1 MKKKLIRGLCVLM
14 ASAPL
19 VLNAQTSTAINSPQR
34 LFSEGK
40 ALFQEQSFAAA
51 VPTLRAF
58 IGTKPDAS
66 LVEEAQYML
75 VVAAYNL
82 KDVNRVQLLEQYMED
97 YPDSPNTNY
106 INGLLGSAYYF
117 DEEFEYALAY
127 FNSVNLDYLPTLD
140 RDDIIY
146 RMATSFLK
154 VGKLD
159 ESIAWFETLRQTS
172 TGYNKDSQ
180 YYIGYIRYTQGKYDE
195 ALKNL
200 HPLQTDDKY
209 GQLVPYYIASSYF
222 IMGHYDK
229 AQNVAEGYL
238 SQYPRNKYSA
248 EMYRILAESNYQF
261 SQYGKAIQA
270 FEKYIAAGGKLG
282 RGSAYMLGMSY
293 YNTGVYSKAVTYLG
307 QAVSDNE
314 DELTQNAYL
323 NLGLSYL
330 QLADKTN
337 ARMAFEQASR
347 SNADLAVKELALY
360 NYALTIHETSFS
372 AFGESV
378 NVFERFLNE
387 FPSSKYADKVS
398 DYLVDLYMTTRSYES
413 ALNSIARIDRPS
425 SRILE
430 AKQKLLFQMGVQN
443 FANTDFKQAID
454 YFSSA
459 LALGQYNAQT
469 RADAA
474 YWRGEAYYRLGDLDQ
489 AARNFRD
496 YLSLTPKREGETYAL
511 AHYNLGYIAFNKK
524 NFDEAENWFSKY
536 TQLETGDN
544 RVALADAF
552 NRRGD
557 AYLQNRAFIQAKGNY
572 TRALNTSAQVG
583 DYSIYQLALV
593 AGLQKNYA
601 EKVSLLSRLSNEYGE
616 SPYVAQ
622 GLYEKGRGYVQQ
634 QQSNEAIRTFQDL
647 IAKFP
652 ENAISRKA
660 AAEIGLLYYQN
671 GSYDDAIKTYK
682 WVVEKYPGSDEA
694 RLAMRDLKSLY
705 VDLNRVDEYATLAE
719 SISGGIKM
727 EVTEQDSLTY
737 IAAEK
742 VYLRGNDQ
750 EASRSFERYLE
761 RYPAGAF
768 SLNSH
773 YYLSVI
779 AKRHGDVDG
788 LVNHS
793 TKLLSYPDNPYY
805 EEALIMR
812 SELAY
817 NNGQYAEALDFYKK
831 LRDKATTPER
841 ISMAQVGRMR
851 SAKNLNDNNEIILAS
866 SDLLLMSKLTPEL
879 QNEALYNRAKAYIA
893 ENNKEAAMKDLV
905 VLAGDTRTAYG
916 AEAKFLI
923 AENLYNNKKYS
934 AAEKEVLQ
942 FIEQSTPHAYWLARS
957 FVLLS
962 DVYAATGK
970 NLEAK
975 QYLLSL
981 QQNYKGEDDIQQ
993 MIDTRLENLKSINE

>member
-34 LFSEGK
+34 LFTEGK
-40 ALFQEQSFAAA
+40 ALFQDQSFAAA
-51 VPTLRAF
+51 VPSLRAF
-58 IGTKPDAS
+58 IGTKPEAS
-66 LVEEAQYML
+66 LVQEAEYML

-82 KDVNRVQLLEQYMED
+82 KDINRVQLLEEYMEA

-127 FNSVNLDYLPTLD
+127 FNSVNLDYLPTAD
-140 RDDIIY
+140 RNDIIY

-154 VGKLD
+154 VDKLD

-172 TGYNKDSQ
+172 SSYNKDSQ

-200 HPLQTDDKY
+200 LPLQTDQKY
-209 GQLVPYYIASSYF
+209 GELVPYYIASSYF

-238 SQYPRNKYSA
+238 TQYPRNKYSA

-261 SQYGKAIQA
+261 AQYSRAIQA
-270 FEKYIAAGGKLG
+270 FEKYIASGNKLS

-293 YNTGVYSKAVTYLG
+293 YNTGVYSKAVNYLG
-307 QAVSDNE
+307 QAVSDKD

-330 QLADKTN
+330 ELADKTN

-347 SNADLAVKELALY
+347 SNADLAVKEQALY
-360 NYALTIHETSFS
+360 NYALSIHETSFS

-425 SRILE
+425 PRILE

-443 FANTDFKQAID
+443 FANSDFNQAID
-454 YFSSA
+454 YFSSS

-474 YWRGEAYYRLGDLDQ
+474 YWRGESYYRLGDLDQ

-496 YLSLTPKREGETYAL
+496 YLSLTPAREGETYAL

-572 TRALNTSAQVG
+572 TRALNTSPQVG

-601 EKVSLLSRLSNEYGE
+601 EKVALLSRLSSEYGD

-622 GLYEKGRGYVQQ
+622 GLYEKGRGYIQQ
-634 QQSNEAIRTFQDL
+634 QQNNEAIRTFQDL

-652 ENAISRKA
+652 ENAATRKA
-660 AAEIGLLYYQN
+660 AAEIGLLYYQDGN
-671 GSYDDAIKTYK
+671 YDEAIKTYK

-705 VDLNRVDEYATLAE
+705 VDQNRVDEYATLAE
-719 SISGGIKM
+719 SITGGIKM

-742 VYLRGNDQ
+742 VYLRGRDQ
-750 EASRSFERYLE
+750 EASQSFERYLE

-779 AKRHGDVDG
+779 AKKQGDVEG
-788 LVNHS
+788 MVNHS
-793 TKLLSYPDNPYY
+793 TKLLSYPNNPYY

-817 NNGQYAEALDFYKK
+817 DNKQYAEALDFYKK
-831 LRDKATTPER
+831 LKDKASTPER
-841 ISMAQVGRMR
+841 ISLAQIGRMR

-893 ENNKEAAMKDLV
+893 DNNKDAAMKDLV
-905 VLAGDTRTAYG
+905 ILAGDTRTAYG

-981 QQNYKGEDDIQQ
+981 QQNYKGDDDIQL

>member
-34 LFSEGK
+34 LFTEGK
-40 ALFQEQSFAAA
+40 ALFQDQSFAAA
-51 VPTLRAF
+51 IPSLRAF
-58 IGTKPDAS
+58 IGTKPEAS
-66 LVEEAQYML
+66 LVEQAEYML

-82 KDVNRVQLLEQYMED
+82 KDINRVELLEEYMET

-127 FNSVNLDYLPTLD
+127 FNSVNLDYLPTAD
-140 RDDIIY
+140 RNDIIY

-172 TGYNKDSQ
+172 TSYNKDSQ
-180 YYIGYIRYTQGKYDE
+180 YYIGYIRYTQGKYDA

-200 HPLQTDDKY
+200 LPLQTDQKY
-209 GQLVPYYIASSYF
+209 GELVPYYIASSYF

-238 SQYPRNKYSA
+238 TQYPRNKYSA

-261 SQYGKAIQA
+261 AQYNRAIQA
-270 FEKYIAAGGKLG
+270 FEKYLASGSKLG

-307 QAVSDNE
+307 QAISDK
-314 DELTQNAYL
+314 DDTLTQNAYL

-347 SNADLAVKELALY
+347 SNADLAVKEQALY
-360 NYALTIHETSFS
+360 NYALSIHETSFS

-425 SRILE
+425 PRILE

-443 FANTDFKQAID
+443 FANSDFNQAID
-454 YFSSA
+454 YFSSS

-474 YWRGEAYYRLGDLDQ
+474 YWRGESYYRLGDFNQ
-489 AARNFRD
+489 AARNFKD
-496 YLSLTPKREGETYAL
+496 YLSLTPIREGETYAL

-524 NFDEAENWFSKY
+524 SFDEAENWFSKY

-544 RVALADAF
+544 RIALADAF

-593 AGLQKNYA
+593 AGLQRNYA
-601 EKVSLLSRLSNEYGE
+601 EKVALLSRLSSEHGD

-622 GLYEKGRGYVQQ
+622 GLYEKGRGYIQQ
-634 QQSNEAIRTFQDL
+634 QQNNEAIRTFQDL

-652 ENAISRKA
+652 ENAVTRKA
-660 AAEIGLLYYQN
+660 ATEIGLLYYQDGN
-671 GSYDDAIKTYK
+671 YDQAIKTYK
-682 WVVEKYPGSDEA
+682 WVVDKYPGSDEA

-705 VDLNRVDEYATLAE
+705 VDQNRVDEYAALAE
-719 SISGGIKM
+719 SITGGIKM

-742 VYLRGNDQ
+742 VYLRGRDQ
-750 EASRSFERYLE
+750 EASQSFERYLE

-779 AKRHGDVDG
+779 AKKQGDIEG
-788 LVNHS
+788 MVNHS

-817 NNGQYAEALDFYKK
+817 ENKQYAEALDFYKRLK
-831 LRDKATTPER
+831 DKASTPER

-851 SAKNLNDNNEIILAS
+851 SAKNLNNNNEIILAS

-893 ENNKEAAMKDLV
+893 DNNKDAAMKDLV

-916 AEAKFLI
+916 AEAKYLI
-923 AENLYNNKKYS
+923 AENLYNNKKYP

-981 QQNYKGEDDIQQ
+981 QQNYKGDDDIQL